1 MKNDDLQTIL
11 IVDDDA
17 KNLQIAMK
25 ILKDYK
31 VLFAQSG
38 KKALELISK
47 NPDIDL
53 ILLDVI
59 MPVMNGYETCKEI
72 ISNDKYKNIPIIFS
86 TVKDDE
92 KDIIQGFEL
101 GAVDY
106 IVKPFYPE
114 VLLKRVQLHLKLS
127 RTTKELKVLNNSL
140 NEKVSQQIEEIR
152 RKDEKIL
159 QQEKLKV
166 MNDVVGVI
174 SNELRKPISNMKIYL
189 QSMELISEYKKDD
202 SFAKSLNKV
211 LSEINGVE
219 EGLRDFSNL
228 FQVDKK
234 IGKHNL
240 KVTFD
245 SVLFKFRSEL
255 DKEKIKINFTGDNLI
270 VIDMVEEDLKQIF
283 SKLLL
288 VSFNSFSKTQIDKKE
303 INIELKED
311 GEKVSLSYFDNST
324 YSNFEN
330 FKVYLDKD
338 YLLKTK
344 KFDINL
350 YILKMIIEKI
360 NGKLILEENED
371 RGVLFKIELLKI

>member
-38 KKALELISK
+38 KKALELLDK
-47 NPDIDL
+47 NPNIDL

-72 ISNDKYKNIPIIFS
+72 TNNEKYKNIPIIFS

-127 RTTKELKVLNNSL
+127 RTTKQLKILNNSL
-140 NEKVSQQIEEIR
+140 NEKVSEQIEEIR

-159 QQEKLKV
+159 QQEKLKD
-166 MNDVVGVI
+166 MNDLVGLI
-174 SNELRKPISNMKIYL
+174 SNELKKPISNMKIYL
-189 QSMELISEYKKDD
+189 QSMELISESNMNDV
-202 SFAKSLNKV
+202 FAKSLNKV

-219 EGLRDFSNL
+219 EGLSDFSNL

-234 IGKHNL
+234 IAKHNL
-240 KVTFD
+240 KVIID
-245 SVLFKFRSEL
+245 SVLFKFRSEF
-255 DKEKIKINFTGDNLI
+255 DRQKIEIKFIGDNLI
-270 VIDMVEEDLKQIF
+270 VVDMVEEDLKQIF

-288 VSFNSFSKTQIDKKE
+288 VSLNSFSKTTIDNKM
-303 INIELKED
+303 INIEIKDDE
-311 GEKVSLSYFDNST
+311 EKISILYFDNST

-330 FKVYLDKD
+330 FKVYLDKNH
-338 YLLKTK
+338 LLKTK

-350 YILKMIIEKI
+350 YILKMIIEKS
-360 NGKLILEENED
+360 NGKLILEENKD
-371 RGVLFKIELLKI
+371 GGVLFKVELLKR

>member
-1 MKNDDLQTIL
+1 MKNNDLQTVL

-72 ISNDKYKNIPIIFS
+72 ISNEKYKNIPIIFS

-189 QSMELISEYKKDD
+189 QSMELISESKKNVDI
-202 SFAKSLNKV
+202 AKSLNKV
-211 LSEINGVE
+211 LSKLNGVE
-219 EGLRDFSNL
+219 EGLTDFSNL

-240 KVTFD
+240 KVIID

-255 DKEKIKINFTGDNLI
+255 DKQKIKIKFTGDNLI
-270 VIDMVEEDLKQIF
+270 VINMVEEDLKQIL
-283 SKLLL
+283 SKLIL
-288 VSFNSFSKTQIDKKE
+288 VSLNSFSKIKMDKKE
-303 INIELKED
+303 INFELKED
-311 GEKVSLSYFDNST
+311 EEKVSLFYFDNSD

-338 YLLKTK
+338 HLLKTK
-344 KFDINL
+344 EFDINL
-350 YILKMIIEKI
+350 YILKIIIEKN
-360 NGKLILEENED
+360 NGKLILEENKD
-371 RGVLFKIELLKI
+371 KGVLFKVELLKI

>member
-25 ILKDYK
+25 ILKNYK

-38 KKALELISK
+38 KKALELLDK
-47 NPDIDL
+47 NPNIDL

-72 ISNDKYKNIPIIFS
+72 ITNDKHKNIPIIFS

-92 KDIIQGFEL
+92 KDIIKGFEL

-106 IVKPFYPE
+106 IIKPFYPE

-127 RTTKELKVLNNSL
+127 KTTKQLKVLNNNL

-189 QSMELISEYKKDD
+189 QSMELISESIKND

-219 EGLRDFSNL
+219 EGLSDFSNL

-234 IGKHNL
+234 ITKHNL

-245 SVLFKFRSEL
+245 SVLFKFRSEF
-255 DKEKIKINFTGDNLI
+255 DKQKIKINFTGDNLI

-288 VSFNSFSKTQIDKKE
+288 VSLNSFSKTQNDKKE

-311 GEKVSLSYFDNST
+311 EKKVSLSYFDNST

-338 YLLKTK
+338 HLLKTK

-371 RGVLFKIELLKI
+371 KGVLFNVELLKI

>member
-1 MKNDDLQTIL
+1 MKNNDLQTIL

-38 KKALELISK
+38 KKALDLISK

-189 QSMELISEYKKDD
+189 QSMELISESKKNVDI
-202 SFAKSLNKV
+202 AKSLNKV
-211 LSEINGVE
+211 LSKLNGVE
-219 EGLRDFSNL
+219 EGLTDFSNL

-240 KVTFD
+240 KVIID

-255 DKEKIKINFTGDNLI
+255 DKQKIKIKFTGDNLI
-270 VIDMVEEDLKQIF
+270 VINMVEEDLKQIL
-283 SKLLL
+283 SKLIL
-288 VSFNSFSKTQIDKKE
+288 VSLNSFSKIKMDKKE
-303 INIELKED
+303 INFELKEEE
-311 GEKVSLSYFDNST
+311 EKVSLFYFDNSD

-338 YLLKTK
+338 HLLKTK
-344 KFDINL
+344 EFDINL
-350 YILKMIIEKI
+350 YILKIIIEKN
-360 NGKLILEENED
+360 NGKLILEENKD
-371 RGVLFKIELLKI
+371 KGVLFKVELLKI

>member
-1 MKNDDLQTIL
+1 MKNNDLQTIL

-189 QSMELISEYKKDD
+189 QSMELISESKKNVDI
-202 SFAKSLNKV
+202 AKSLNKV
-211 LSEINGVE
+211 LSKLNGVE
-219 EGLRDFSNL
+219 EGLTDFSNL

-240 KVTFD
+240 KVIID

-255 DKEKIKINFTGDNLI
+255 DKQKIKIKFTGDNLI
-270 VIDMVEEDLKQIF
+270 VINMVEEDLKQIL
-283 SKLLL
+283 SKLIL
-288 VSFNSFSKTQIDKKE
+288 VSLNSFSKIKMDKKE
-303 INIELKED
+303 INFELKED
-311 GEKVSLSYFDNST
+311 EEKVSLFYFDNSD

-338 YLLKTK
+338 HLLKTK
-344 KFDINL
+344 EFDINL
-350 YILKMIIEKI
+350 YILKIIIEKN
-360 NGKLILEENED
+360 NGKLILEENKD
-371 RGVLFKIELLKI
+371 KGVLFKVELLKI